1 VTLDCE
7 RWECD
12 GQRTQSSVLSLI
24 TDSICDSGQTNL
36 DVKSYEQFY
45 GKQKF
50 NHTNLIQSWKNI
62 FRQMF
67 ISSVSPEYYTFTMQ
81 EYSRFIWQL
90 RIRRLGWWT
99 KQWIE
104 RWEGRL

>member
-1 VTLDCE
+1 
-7 RWECD
+7 
-12 GQRTQSSVLSLI
+12 
-24 TDSICDSGQTNL
+24 
-36 DVKSYEQFY
+36 
-45 GKQKF
+45 
-50 NHTNLIQSWKNI
+50 
-62 FRQMF
+62 MF